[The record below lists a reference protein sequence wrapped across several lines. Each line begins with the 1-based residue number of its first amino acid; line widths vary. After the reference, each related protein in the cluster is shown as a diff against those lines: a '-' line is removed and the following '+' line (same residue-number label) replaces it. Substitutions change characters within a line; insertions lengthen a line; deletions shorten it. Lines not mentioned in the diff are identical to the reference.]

1 MTTEDAAVV
10 VDDQGM
16 KADFEVCHSHAC
28 LNILDFGNYQ

>member
-1 MTTEDAAVV
+1 MTTEDSAVF

-16 KADFEVCHSHAC
+16 KADFEVYYSRAC